1 MYYPLIF
8 ISVELAMGRGRNCY
22 KEEKGWCF
30 GGFFI
35 FFFGGVDAQLARI
48 KVKERSQS
56 QSDRVA
62 QQLSNSIRNST
73 LPHAKVSRCSCHKIF
88 DINLPHTKTH
98 TPYAVLFFFCIF
110 FLVRLAS

>member
-1 MYYPLIF
+1 MKSLNLCTTLYFL
-8 ISVELAMGRGRNCY
+8 SVLHWLWGGGRNCY

-88 DINLPHTKTH
+88 DINLP
-98 TPYAVLFFFCIF
+98 YQCGA
-110 FLVRLAS
+110 